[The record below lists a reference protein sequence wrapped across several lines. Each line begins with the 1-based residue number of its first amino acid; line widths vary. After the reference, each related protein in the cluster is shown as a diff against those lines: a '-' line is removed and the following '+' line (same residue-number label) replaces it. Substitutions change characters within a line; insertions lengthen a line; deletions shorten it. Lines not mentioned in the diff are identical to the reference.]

1 MTSREKEIL
10 ALIKKNPQISQQE
23 LANILGITRS
33 SAAVHITNLMK
44 KGYILGKGY
53 LLNAQDYVVVIGGA
67 NIDIHGFP
75 KGKLVPRDSNPGNI
89 KTSPG
94 GVGRNIAENLSK
106 LGISVKLLSAL
117 GENLHGKNLLEECR
131 RSGID
136 MDHCYFSKDLPTST
150 YLCILD
156 HKGDMSAAIADMEI
170 QEKISIDYIREKVHI
185 IDHAS
190 IAIVDTNLPRDTLTY
205 LLQHFQD
212 TDFFLDPVSTTKAEK
227 VKDQI
232 GMFHTIKPNRLEAEV
247 LSGVSIRS
255 ESDLK
260 IAATYFFS
268 KGVKRVFITLGE
280 DGLYYGEPSKQYLL
294 QPPKISPVN
303 ATGAGDAFMAALA
316 YCHTQ
321 QMSLTDTAHFA
332 TAASIVALSHE
343 DTIHPLMSVDAIQK
357 KQRELNL

>member
-10 ALIKKNPQISQQE
+10 ELLKKNPQISQQE
-23 LANILGITRS
+23 LADILGITRS

-53 LLNAQDYVVVIGGA
+53 LLKAQDYVVVIGGA

-75 KGKLVPRDSNPGNI
+75 KIKLIPRDSNPGNI

-106 LGISVKLLSAL
+106 LGVAVKLLSAL
-117 GENLHGKNLLEECR
+117 GEDLHGENLLKECKK
-131 RSGID
+131 SGID
-136 MDHCYFSKDLPTST
+136 MDHCYFSKDFPTST

-156 HKGDMSAAIADMEI
+156 HNGDMFAAIADMKI
-170 QEKISIDYIREKVHI
+170 QEKISVEYIREKAHI

-190 IAIVDTNLPRDTLTY
+190 VAILDTNLPEDTLTY
-205 LLQHFQD
+205 LLQHFHS

-227 VKDQI
+227 VKDKI
-232 GMFHTIKPNRLEAEV
+232 GLFHTIKPNRMEAEI
-247 LSGVSIRS
+247 LSGASIRS
-255 ESDLK
+255 EADLK
-260 IAATYFFS
+260 TAAIYFFS

-280 DGLYYGEPSKQYLL
+280 DGLYCGEPSEQYLL
-294 QPPKISPVN
+294 QSPKVSPVN

-321 QMSLTDTAHFA
+321 QMSLKDTAHFA

-343 DTIHPLMSVDAIQK
+343 DTIHPLMSIDTVQK
-357 KQRELNL
+357 KLRELNL